1 MIKIWMIGGNSI
13 HFIYNPCTVNDLTH
27 ARSTSRDGTH
37 TLITKPKTVLI
48 HSLVSTL
55 STIAPA
61 ILKTHLFNAKGT
73 FQIGTK
79 WPKLSYLYHLVI
91 YFFYFELVLP
101 NEYLHQGDL
110 AYLLAYITVLLS
122 ENEKCKN
129 DVVLHFMLVGGSNP
143 LYSNKAN
150 LCFLCA

>member
-1 MIKIWMIGGNSI
+1 MLLVPLRRKFKVKIEYMQVTYHMIKIWMIGGNSI

-61 ILKTHLFNAKGT
+61 ILKTHLFNAKGM

-79 WPKLSYLYHLVI
+79 WPKLIYLYHLVI
-91 YFFYFELVLP
+91 YFFYFL
-101 NEYLHQGDL
+101 
-110 AYLLAYITVLLS
+110 
-122 ENEKCKN
+122 
-129 DVVLHFMLVGGSNP
+129 F
-143 LYSNKAN
+143 
-150 LCFLCA
+150 